1 MTEIRKLRADEIEV
15 RVAQVTSKGASLLLY
30 KTARVDRAILNEV
43 FGDLWQNDFK
53 VIDGKMYGG
62 IGVYNKDLKEWLW
75 RWDCGVES
83 NTEAEKGQASDCFK
97 RAGFKWGIGV
107 ELYTSPF
114 IWVNVE
120 TVENKGR
127 YILKDRFLKF
137 SVQHIAYK
145 DNEISELVIVDEK
158 GGTWFT
164 WKAKGQAKPT
174 KQKKETEKKESVKK
188 ETPKKENPA
197 PAPSPSPV
205 AEKPKEE
212 KPSLKERYEN
222 CMKFLAAQKD
232 KSFDLAETK
241 TQAIVM
247 RIQGILSELQE
258 AGFAVQYKELNDLAN
273 SKLKK
278 EIVEDI

>member
-1 MTEIRKLRADEIEV
+1 MTEIRKLRAGEIEV

-30 KTARVDRAILNEV
+30 KTARVDRAILEEV

-120 TVENKGR
+120 TVDNKGR

-158 GGTWFT
+158 GNNWFT
-164 WKAKGQAKPT
+164 WKLKAPAKAEKKTSKKEPEKEDSKEQENEPPKCLLTLSKFQEKIKKVPDGSIDMSKPEN
-174 KQKKETEKKESVKK
+174 QKKIQFVSDLKDALNKAGYSDAAKLLEADFNKKL
-188 ETPKKENPA
+188 N
-197 PAPSPSPV
+197 
-205 AEKPKEE
+205 
-212 KPSLKERYEN
+212 R
-222 CMKFLAAQKD
+222 
-232 KSFDLAETK
+232 
-241 TQAIVM
+241 
-247 RIQGILSELQE
+247 GI
-258 AGFAVQYKELNDLAN
+258 K
-273 SKLKK
+273 
-278 EIVEDI
+278 